1 MRKKY
6 VSPLFAELELEDV
19 LNMSPADNVGKGNEW
34 EEDGEGNDGNDNEE
48 NPF

>member
-19 LNMSPADNVGKGNEW
+19 LVDSPADNVGN
-34 EEDGEGNDGNDNEE
+34 GNDEWGPGGKGDDDWDDEE
-48 NPF
+48 GI